1 MDTGREPCP
10 WVILT
15 DAGGAFSMGVLAM
28 QVIGGTI
35 WHGVKGARNS
45 PAGERGIGAMTAI
58 KSRVPVLGGN
68 FAAFGGLLGLYTCAV
83 TGIRHKE
90 DPWNGIAAGLLTGG
104 SLAIRS
110 GYKAAR
116 NNAIGCGLLMAVFE
130 GVGIVVQRAAAG
142 STRLY

>member
-10 WVILT
+10 WLILA
-15 DAGGAFSMGVLAM
+15 DAGGAFSMGA
-28 QVIGGTI
+28 IGATI

-45 PAGERGIGAMTAI
+45 PAGERGVGAATAI
-58 KSRVPVLGGN
+58 KARAPVVAGN
-68 FAAFGGLLGLYTCAV
+68 FAAFGGLLGLYTCAIS
-83 TGIRHKE
+83 GIRHRE

-104 SLAIRS
+104 SLAVRN

-116 NNAIGCGLLMAVFE
+116 NNAIGCAFLMAVFE
-130 GVGIVVQRAAAG
+130 GVGIAVQRAAAG